1 MANADA
7 TASNIIEVRQRLNQ
21 LTLDLIALHE
31 VSNDAYEGND
41 KKHHLHTVLY
51 RMTESCA
58 KELEHCAALLGGSD
72 GFATAH
78 FNRYEVQA

>member
-1 MANADA
+1 MADNDS
-7 TASNIIEVRQRLNQ
+7 TSSTIIEVRQRLNQ

-31 VSNDAYEGND
+31 VANDAYEGQD

-58 KELEHCAALLGGSD
+58 KELEHCATLLGGSD

-78 FNRYEVQA
+78 FDRYEVAA